1 MVSVRYAGRL
11 LVGLALA
18 VGLPAAAVAEG
29 ADPEAAA
36 EAEAAAE
43 SRRREERHVRDDPA
57 TEWYPE
63 EDEERALIGP
73 VDRGQAAVARGV
85 FLLSR
90 QLDRM
95 LGTDDELYADEEYDS
110 VARLRLEQRLSAEG
124 DSRLEAG
131 VSGRLR
137 LPGAQDRLSLIITSD
152 DYDDEVDAERGVPRD
167 LDEDRTTSAGL
178 LFLRPSENW
187 STSVDARLR
196 SGSPVDLY
204 TRARVW
210 RAFQPGLWV
219 IRPRQAVFWYDG
231 RGAGTTTD
239 IRLDHPVTGRSAVRL
254 EAGATWFKREEQFY
268 YDQRVSYYQQ
278 LSQRRALIWQVGARG
293 ESEPNN
299 QLTQY
304 YAQVRWRSVIHR
316 DWLSLE
322 IRPQLR
328 RDREDDFRTERRL
341 FIALEAAFGH
351 PGAY

>member
-1 MVSVRYAGRL
+1 MVSRCGWAV
-11 LVGLALA
+11 LA
-18 VGLPAAAVAEG
+18 VAAWLLLG
-29 ADPEAAA
+29 AGATAA
-36 EAEAAAE
+36 EAEEAADNA
-43 SRRREERHVRDDPA
+43 SPDGERQVIDDPA

-63 EDEERALIGP
+63 EDEERALVGP

-90 QLDRM
+90 RLDRM

-110 VARLRLEQRLSAEG
+110 VARLRLEQRLSDEG

-131 VSGRLR
+131 ASGRLR
-137 LPGAQDRLSLIITSD
+137 LPGAQDRLSLVFTSD
-152 DYDDEVDAERGVPRD
+152 DYDDEIDAERGVPRD
-167 LDEDRTTSAGL
+167 LDDDRTTSAGL

-187 STSVDARLR
+187 SSSVDARLR
-196 SGSPVDLY
+196 SGDPVDLY

-219 IRPRQAVFWYDG
+219 VRPRQSVFWYDG
-231 RGAGTTTD
+231 RGAGATTD
-239 IRLDHPVTGRSAVRL
+239 IRVDHPVTNSSVARF

-268 YDQRVSYYQQ
+268 YDQRLSYYQP
-278 LSQRRALIWQVGARG
+278 LSDRRALIWQVGTRG
-293 ESEPNN
+293 ESEPNH

-316 DWLSLE
+316 DWLALE

-328 RDREDDFRTERRL
+328 RGREDDFRTERRL